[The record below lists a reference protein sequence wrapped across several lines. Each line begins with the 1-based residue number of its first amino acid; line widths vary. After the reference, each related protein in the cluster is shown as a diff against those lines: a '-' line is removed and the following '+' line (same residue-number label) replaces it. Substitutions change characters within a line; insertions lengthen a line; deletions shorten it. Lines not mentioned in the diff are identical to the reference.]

1 MIERFWGLHPFGL
14 WAERRVFLTL
24 VGILAAG
31 LAACGGA
38 ASGSPPGPGSSDT
51 TAPVVSVTSPTAG
64 QTVAGATAVTASATD
79 NVSVAGVQFRLDGAS
94 LGAEDTTVPYSVSW
108 DTTATTDGSHTV
120 TAVARDA
127 AGNTAVSGG
136 VAVTVD
142 NSSSDSTPPTVS
154 ITAPTSG
161 STVSGSITVS
171 ANASDNVAVAGVQ
184 FKRDSVNIGGE
195 DTSAPYSV
203 SLDTTTLTNGSHTLT
218 AVARDT
224 SNNATVSAGVTV
236 TVDNAIGG
244 TASLTCST
252 YLGGSRFDRVQG
264 VTVDS
269 AGFIYAVGN
278 TVSSDFPTTS
288 GVFDPT
294 YNGGNQDA
302 FVAKLTPDC
311 SSVVWATYLGT
322 SGEDRGYRAQV
333 DAAGFVY
340 VVGITK
346 ASGFPTTS
354 GAYDRTFNGGNGDIF
369 VTKLTPDGSSLVYST
384 YIGGASEDWC
394 RGTMYLDSAGNIY
407 LSGRTSSA
415 NFPTTPGAF
424 QSVHQGNWDGYLLK
438 LSADGSTLIFS
449 TLIGGSGWDA
459 AYSGVEVHS
468 DGSIYV
474 AGMTN
479 SQNFPITSGVFQTSY
494 GGDTGGSF
502 FGDGFIARFSADG
515 SSLIYSTFLGG
526 SADDGVTGN
535 HGLAIDAAGQAI
547 VLSSTGS
554 VDFPVTSGVFQGSYG
569 GGNRDGVV
577 TILSTTGSSL
587 VSSTYLGGSGPD
599 VTAGIAVDA
608 SGNIFLSGNTGSSGY
623 PLTPDAAQSTYGGG
637 NTDALLTIFPTDLST
652 LVYSTF
658 LGSSSLDRGRDLVL
672 DSSGN
677 IIIGGDTTGTDFPV
691 TANAFQQSS
700 QGNGDGF
707 VAKFN
712 FTPTP

>member
-1 MIERFWGLHPFGL
+1 MIKRTWGLHLSGL
-14 WAERRVFLTL
+14 WPRRRMLLTL

-38 ASGSPPGPGSSDT
+38 ASGFSPP
-51 TAPVVSVTSPTAG
+51 
-64 QTVAGATAVTASATD
+64 
-79 NVSVAGVQFRLDGAS
+79 
-94 LGAEDTTVPYSVSW
+94 
-108 DTTATTDGSHTV
+108 
-120 TAVARDA
+120 
-127 AGNTAVSGG
+127 
-136 VAVTVD
+136 
-142 NSSSDSTPPTVS
+142 TPPTVS

-184 FKRDSVNIGGE
+184 FKVDNTIIGGE
-195 DTSAPYSV
+195 DTSVPYSV
-203 SLDTTTLTNGSHTLT
+203 SFDTTTLTNGSHTLT

-224 SNNATVSAGVTV
+224 SNNTTVSAGVTV
-236 TVDNAIGG
+236 TVDNATGA
-244 TASLTCST
+244 TANLTCST
-252 YLGGSRFDRVQG
+252 YLGGSKFDRVQG

-278 TVSSDFPTTS
+278 TVSADFPTTP
-288 GVFDPT
+288 GAFDPT

-346 ASGFPTTS
+346 ASGFPTTL

-384 YIGGASEDWC
+384 YIGGASEDWS

-407 LSGRTSSA
+407 LGGRTSSA

-424 QSVHQGNWDGYLLK
+424 QRVHQGNWDGYLLK
-438 LSADGSTLIFS
+438 LSADGSTLLFS

-459 AYSGVEVHS
+459 TYSGVEVHS

-479 SQNFPITSGVFQTSY
+479 SPNFPTTSGAFQTSY
-494 GGDTGGSF
+494 GGGNGGNF
-502 FGDGFIARFSADG
+502 FGDGFIAKFSADG
-515 SSLIYSTFLGG
+515 SSLVYSTYLGG

-535 HGLAIDAAGQAI
+535 HGLTIDVAGQAI
-547 VLSSTGS
+547 VISNTRSGN
-554 VDFPVTSGVFQGSYG
+554 FPVTPGVFQGAFG
-569 GGNRDGVV
+569 GGNWDGAVTVV
-577 TILSTTGSSL
+577 SAAGSSL
-587 VSSTYLGGSGPD
+587 VLSTYLGGSGFEE
-599 VTAGIAVDA
+599 TSGIAMDA
-608 SGNIFLSGNTGSSGY
+608 SGNFFLSGNTGSSDY
-623 PLTPDAAQSTYGGG
+623 PLTPDAAQSIYGGS
-637 NTDALLTIFPTDLST
+637 NTDALLTILPANLST

-658 LGSSSLDRGRDLVL
+658 LGSSGLDRGRDLVL

-677 IIIGGDTTGTDFPV
+677 IIIGGDTTGSDFPV
-691 TANAFQQSS
+691 TSNAFQQSS

-707 VAKFN
+707 IVKFN
-712 FTPTP
+712 FTPSP